1 MNILIVDDDE
11 LVRDALQMVLERN
24 NYTTTV
30 ADSATQGLNLF
41 KMQTFDAV
49 LTDLVMPNMDGVA
62 FIKTLR
68 DISLTCPIITLTGGA
83 RAGQNN
89 MSQRALDAG
98 ANMNLQKPVTKNE
111 LLAALES
118 LLKV

>member
-24 NYTTTV
+24 NYTTVV
-30 ADSATQGLNLF
+30 AASAAHGLKLF
-41 KMQTFDAV
+41 ANHTFDAV

-62 FIKTLR
+62 FIKALR
-68 DISLTCPIITLTGGA
+68 ERSLICPIISLTGGA

-98 ANMNLQKPVTKNE
+98 ANMNLQKPVTKKE
-111 LLAALES
+111 LLAALER
-118 LLKV
+118 LLML

>member
-24 NYTTTV
+24 DYTTVV
-30 ADSATQGLNLF
+30 ATSAAQALELF
-41 KMQTFDAV
+41 TIHTFDAV

-68 DISLTCPIITLTGGA
+68 EISLTCPIISLTGGA

-111 LLAALES
+111 LLTALAR
-118 LLKV
+118 LLKL